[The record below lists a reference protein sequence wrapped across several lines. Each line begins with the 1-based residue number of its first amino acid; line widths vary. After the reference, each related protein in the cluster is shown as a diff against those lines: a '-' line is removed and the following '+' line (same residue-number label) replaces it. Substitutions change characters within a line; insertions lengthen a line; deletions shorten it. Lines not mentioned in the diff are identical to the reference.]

1 MGEVV
6 GEFVDGGV
14 SPFNNPT
21 LQAFMYA
28 TLKGYNV
35 NWATGPDDLLV
46 ISVGTGRGDP
56 SKLPTKIAVK
66 GAVQSLLALM
76 DDSAAMVEMMA
87 QWLSTGTTNRV
98 IDEELGTLEQDFL
111 GGKPLFCLCTF

>member
-1 MGEVV
+1 MSNKDYPLWRVVRASTAAPLFFKPEQIRISQAFGMGEVV

-56 SKLPTKIAVK
+56 GKLPT
-66 GAVQSLLALM
+66 
-76 DDSAAMVEMMA
+76 
-87 QWLSTGTTNRV
+87 
-98 IDEELGTLEQDFL
+98 
-111 GGKPLFCLCTF
+111 